1 MERFN
6 SEQTPNCTANIDY
19 YINELAKEYKAS
31 REKPGKKSLLM
42 QKLAENPQNAR
53 FLKKKQS
60 KEWI

>member
-1 MERFN
+1 
-6 SEQTPNCTANIDY
+6 
-19 YINELAKEYKAS
+19 
-31 REKPGKKSLLM
+31 LM